1 MRAVVLAGGINTRS
15 LFPGYQPGPKATL
28 EIGGRRLIDY
38 VLEALSGLE
47 EVAVVGQHDLPG
59 YRCLPGG
66 DEPLES
72 FKAALGAF
80 PEEEY
85 VLIVTADLPLLRS
98 EMVDQF
104 LSLCRSRPGGD
115 FYLALVPR
123 ERFTGPFATIRK
135 YFSHF
140 ADGSIC
146 HGNLALARPSIL
158 HNRAAMERVNG
169 IYRNRLNPVSSAMA
183 LGLKLGLFYVLGVH
197 FLHRLRLEQFTAALS
212 QRFHTQMVGVLMS
225 YPEVAVDVD
234 EEADYRIACQV
245 LGA

>member
-1 MRAVVLAGGINTRS
+1 MRAAVLAGGINTRS

-38 VLEALSGLE
+38 VLEALQGLE
-47 EVAVVGQHDLPG
+47 EVAVVGELDLPG

-66 DEPLES
+66 SEPLES

-80 PEEEY
+80 PAEEY
-85 VLIVTADLPLLRS
+85 VLIATADLPLLRS
-98 EMVDQF
+98 EMVEQF
-104 LSLCRSRPGGD
+104 LTLCRARPGGD

-123 ERFTGPFATIRK
+123 ERFTGPFAATRK

-158 HNRAAMERVNG
+158 QNRAAMERVNA

-183 LGLKLGLFYVLGVH
+183 LGIKLGLVYVLGVH
-197 FLHRLRLEQFTAALS
+197 FLHRLRLEQFTEALS
-212 QRFHTQMVGVLMS
+212 QRFHTKMIGIMMS